1 MKEFD
6 QARLEYERTPLP
18 PELDKRVQAG
28 IREGKALRRRRRMVR
43 RLTSCAACFAV
54 LLAALNLSPTLA
66 RAAADVPVLGGLF
79 RVMTFANYEETEDG
93 IHYDVNVPQV
103 ENGGDLAETVNAVI
117 QEQVDLLMERAKQ
130 DWADY
135 RDAFFAT
142 GGTEEEWGGREMDVI
157 VDYEIMRQTD
167 TQVSFVVTLG
177 EGWVSSM
184 EERFYYNLDFAEGRD
199 LTLRDLLGE
208 NWVELCNQ
216 SIRAQIDASVDD
228 EGFTYFF
235 PAEEGGFATVDE
247 NTTFYIREDGVPV
260 VTFARYAIAAGAA
273 GFPEF
278 PITA

>member
-66 RAAADVPVLGGLF
+66 KAAADVPVLGGLF
-79 RVMTFANYEETEDG
+79 RVMTFVNYEETEDG

-130 DWADY
+130 DWEDY

-184 EERFYYNLDFAEGRD
+184 DERFYYNLDFAEGRD

-216 SIRAQIDASVDD
+216 SIQAQIDASVDD

-235 PAEEGGFATVDE
+235 PAKEGGFTTVDE